1 MPGTVARRAEGVR
14 SDAGPRAFLASRG
27 LDIREAG
34 VGFGTHVI
42 RAVPGEGPEGNP
54 FDPRGDTA
62 PRAVPPKRTLGV

>member
-1 MPGTVARRAEGVR
+1 MPGTVVRRAEGSR

-27 LDIREAG
+27 LGIGQAG

-54 FDPRGDTA
+54 SER
-62 PRAVPPKRTLGV
+62 